1 MSYTNIRA
9 GIVSMLQT
17 VSGIQQVYNYEAKE
31 LGKYPAATVTNLSH
45 KNLFADTARNRRQYS
60 FMIRLYFRTDVAQD
74 AETILST
81 ITDAVIVKIESDPT
95 ISGVCDFA
103 EPSEG
108 KWLFQEREVPL
119 RLVEIVVTAMKQV
132 YR

>member
-1 MSYTNIRA
+1 
-9 GIVSMLQT
+9 
-17 VSGIQQVYNYEAKE
+17 
-31 LGKYPAATVTNLSH
+31 
-45 KNLFADTARNRRQYS
+45 
-60 FMIRLYFRTDVAQD
+60 MIRLYFRTDVAQD

-95 ISGVCDFA
+95 IGGVCDFA

-132 YR
+132 LR

>member
-1 MSYTNIRA
+1 MSYTSIRA

-31 LGKYPAATVTNLSH
+31 LAKYPAATVTNLSH

-95 ISGVCDFA
+95 LGGVCDFA

-132 YR
+132 LR